1 MIISKHDTRASFLI
15 LFIATFISCK
25 KDDHVPPEKL
35 ATSITV
41 ENILKSQPLVES
53 GTFQGTEENPL
64 ILPGQSTTIHFSAA
78 KGEAL
83 AFATMYGWSN
93 DLFFAPENPGIQ
105 VYDSK
110 GMPLEGDV
118 SAQIKLWDN
127 GTRIN
132 QIPGA
137 NITRPGTADTQ
148 NITEV
153 QGVDMQGNIYL
164 DASKLVQATL
174 HYDGNSF
181 FTLTIKNIS
190 GGTMNETPLSPGVW
204 AVSYIAGGNLL
215 NGAPLY
221 KSGQPTANGLTA
233 LSEMGNNGPLSDYI
247 KSITGIFT
255 PLSPVLV
262 VVYHGIDNPIYKTG
276 EKDRGQGLK
285 ELAQKGN
292 ADVLAAALMTM
303 EGVKY
308 VYVLPAPDTKVLL
321 PVIGNQRGGIVSHDI
336 EVEKGDRLAIATMYG
351 FSNDWF
357 FATKG
362 NGIKPEPGDI
372 SPTIE
377 LYNDGT
383 AIDQFP
389 GAGIT
394 QFNLA
399 GTPLEESM
407 LIGPVPNPN
416 AFTTLPAITDIIR
429 VTLR

>member
-1 MIISKHDTRASFLI
+1 MIFRKHNTRACFII
-15 LFIATFISCK
+15 LFIATFMSCK

-53 GTFQGTEENPL
+53 GTFQGTEQNPL

-93 DLFFAPENPGIQ
+93 DLFFAPQNPGIQ
-105 VYDSK
+105 VYDGK

-132 QIPGA
+132 QAPGA
-137 NITRPGTADTQ
+137 NITRPGTADNQ
-148 NITEV
+148 IITEV
-153 QGVDMQGNIYL
+153 KGADMQGNTYL

-190 GGTMNETPLSPGVW
+190 AGTINETPLSPGVW
-204 AVSYIAGGNLL
+204 AVSYIAGGILL
-215 NGAPLY
+215 KGDPLY
-221 KSGQPTANGLTA
+221 KSGSPTANGLTA
-233 LSEMGNNGPLSDYI
+233 LSETGNNAPLFDYI

-262 VVYHGIDNPIYKTG
+262 VVYHGIDNPIYRIG

-303 EGVKY
+303 QGVKH
-308 VYVLPAPDTKVLL
+308 VYVLPAPGTKVLL
-321 PVIGNQRGGIVSHDI
+321 PIIGDLSGGIVSHDI

-357 FATKG
+357 FATSG
-362 NGIKPEPGDI
+362 NGIRPEPGDV
-372 SPTIE
+372 SATTA

-394 QFNLA
+394 QFNLE
-399 GTPLEESM
+399 GTPLEESN
-407 LIGPVPNPN
+407 LIAPVPNPN
-416 AFTTLPAITDIIR
+416 AFTTLPAITEIIK
-429 VTLR
+429 VTLK